1 MRTGWS
7 KLTAAK
13 GLQTPVCDG
22 ILLASAQNTVVP
34 RGDTVVPLTMQVKG
48 GLPRYEEQVG
58 KGLVEERL
66 GMEEIPLPEGLC
78 EAKEVGVT

>member
-1 MRTGWS
+1 
-7 KLTAAK
+7 
-13 GLQTPVCDG
+13 
-22 ILLASAQNTVVP
+22 
-34 RGDTVVPLTMQVKG
+34 MQVKG